1 MTDIDGMQ
9 FSFVPG
15 SGATDAILVLRQLQK
30 KNIAAHESLYFAFV
44 DLERAF
50 DIVPRNV
57 L

>member
-15 SGATDAILVLRQLQK
+15 SGATDAILVLRQLQEN
-30 KNIAAHESLYFAFV
+30 NIAARESLYFAFV

-50 DIVPRNV
+50 DIIPRNV